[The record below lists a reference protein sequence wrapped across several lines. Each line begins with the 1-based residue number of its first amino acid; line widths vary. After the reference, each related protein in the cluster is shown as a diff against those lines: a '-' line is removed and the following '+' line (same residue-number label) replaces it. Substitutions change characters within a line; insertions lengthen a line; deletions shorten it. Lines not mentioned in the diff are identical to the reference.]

1 MLQQPINSSLSI
13 ENLLPS
19 IRKQFAT
26 LHDER
31 INYIT
36 APISIFVFIN
46 PLVEDAFDE
55 KGVYE
60 VYLCSEGALYV
71 KNMSRFDAMNH
82 GLMPSVFLSFPGSP
96 QHYKAAFVDFFSR
109 DYLES
114 NPRPYN
120 LSENPDDYQHTEVSR
135 DFYENAA
142 AIANIINSYYK
153 DFPDRT
159 ITSRDRI
166 HYFVDTHYRIREQIS
181 DFLRLHKIQVD

>member
-1 MLQQPINSSLSI
+1 MLQQPINSISSI

-19 IRKQFAT
+19 VRKQFAT

-31 INYIT
+31 ISYIP

-96 QHYKAAFVDFFSR
+96 KYYKAAFADFFSR

-120 LSENPDDYQHTEVSR
+120 LSENTDDYQHTEVCW
-135 DFYENAA
+135 DFYENAVAMA
-142 AIANIINSYYK
+142 ATINKLYK
-153 DFPDRT
+153 EFVNRV
-159 ITSRDRI
+159 TSVQDRI
-166 HYFVDTHYRIREQIS
+166 QYFVDMHYRIREQIS

>member
-1 MLQQPINSSLSI
+1 MIQQLSNQSMPI

-19 IRKQFAT
+19 VRKQFAT

-31 INYIT
+31 INYIA

-46 PLVEDAFDE
+46 PLVEDASDE

-71 KNMSRFDAMNH
+71 KNMSRVDAMNH

-96 QHYKAAFVDFFSR
+96 QHYKAVFVDFFSR
-109 DYLES
+109 DYLET
-114 NPRPYN
+114 NPQPYN
-120 LSENPDDYQHTEVSR
+120 LSENPDDYQHTEVSK

-142 AIANIINSYYK
+142 AIANIINSYCK

-159 ITSRDRI
+159 ITARDRI
-166 HYFVDTHYRIREQIS
+166 HYFISTHYRIREQIS

>member
-13 ENLLPS
+13 EDLLPS
-19 IRKQFAT
+19 VRKQFAT

-31 INYIT
+31 INYIA

-96 QHYKAAFVDFFSR
+96 KYYKAAFADFFSR

-120 LSENPDDYQHTEVSR
+120 LSENPDDYRHTEVCA
-135 DFYENAA
+135 DFYENAVAMA
-142 AIANIINSYYK
+142 ATINKLYKEFANRVVSVQ
-153 DFPDRT
+153 
-159 ITSRDRI
+159 DRI

>member
-1 MLQQPINSSLSI
+1 MLQQPINSSFSI

-19 IRKQFAT
+19 VRKQFAT

-31 INYIT
+31 VSYIP

-109 DYLES
+109 DYLEN

-120 LSENPDDYQHTEVSR
+120 LSEINDDYERTEVCR
-135 DFYENAA
+135 DFYENAVAMA
-142 AIANIINSYYK
+142 ATINKLYK
-153 DFPDRT
+153 EFVNRVAT
-159 ITSRDRI
+159 VQDRI
-166 HYFVDTHYRIREQIS
+166 QYFVDMHYRIREQIS

>member
-1 MLQQPINSSLSI
+1 MLQQPINPSLSI

-19 IRKQFAT
+19 VRKQFAT

-31 INYIT
+31 INYIA

-46 PLVEDAFDE
+46 PLIEDAFDE
-55 KGVYE
+55 KGAYE

-96 QHYKAAFVDFFSR
+96 QHYKAVFVDFFSR
-109 DYLES
+109 DYLET

-120 LSENPDDYQHTEVSR
+120 LSETSDDYQHTEVSR
-135 DFYENAA
+135 DFYDNAV
-142 AIANIINSYYK
+142 AISGTIISRYK
-153 DFPDRT
+153 YFLDRVVT
-159 ITSRDRI
+159 ARDRI
-166 HYFVDTHYRIREQIS
+166 HYIIDTHYRIREQIS

>member
-31 INYIT
+31 INYIA

-82 GLMPSVFLSFPGSP
+82 GLMPSAFLSFPGSP
-96 QHYKAAFVDFFSR
+96 QHYKTAFADFFSR

-120 LSENPDDYQHTEVSR
+120 LSEKTDDYQHTEVCS
-135 DFYENAA
+135 DFYDNAVA
-142 AIANIINSYYK
+142 MATTINKLYKEFANRVLSEQ
-153 DFPDRT
+153 
-159 ITSRDRI
+159 DRI
-166 HYFVDTHYRIREQIS
+166 HYLIAVHYRIREQIS

>member
-1 MLQQPINSSLSI
+1 MLQQPINSSLSL

-19 IRKQFAT
+19 VRKQFAT

-31 INYIT
+31 INYIA

-55 KGVYE
+55 EGVHE

-71 KNMSRFDAMNH
+71 KSMSRFDGMSR

-96 QHYKAAFVDFFSR
+96 QHYKAAFTDFFSR
-109 DYLES
+109 DYLET

-120 LSENPDDYQHTEVSR
+120 LSENPDDYQRTEVCS
-135 DFYENAA
+135 DFYEIVVAA
-142 AIANIINSYYK
+142 AATIHNLYK
-153 DFPDRT
+153 EFVNRIPFVQ
-159 ITSRDRI
+159 DRI
-166 HYFVDTHYRIREQIS
+166 NLIVNMHYRIREQIS
-181 DFLRLHKIQVD
+181 DFLRLHKVPVD

>member
-19 IRKQFAT
+19 IRKQFAI

-31 INYIT
+31 IGYIP

-46 PLVEDAFDE
+46 PLVDDPFDQ

-71 KNMSRFDAMNH
+71 KNMSRFDAMNRC
-82 GLMPSVFLSFPGSP
+82 LKPSIFLSFPGSLEN
-96 QHYKAAFVDFFSR
+96 YKAAFVDFFSR
-109 DYLES
+109 DYLEN

-120 LSENPDDYQHTEVSR
+120 LSENPDDYQHTEVCR
-135 DFYENAA
+135 DFYENAVAMA
-142 AIANIINSYYK
+142 ATINKLYKEFANRVASVQ
-153 DFPDRT
+153 
-159 ITSRDRI
+159 DRI
-166 HYFVDTHYRIREQIS
+166 QYIVDTHYRIREQIS

>member
-1 MLQQPINSSLSI
+1 MLQQPINSSFSI

-19 IRKQFAT
+19 VRKQFAT

-31 INYIT
+31 VNYIP

-55 KGVYE
+55 RGVYE

-82 GLMPSVFLSFPGSP
+82 GLMPSVFLSFPGSS

-120 LSENPDDYQHTEVSR
+120 LSENPADYQHTEVCR
-135 DFYENAA
+135 DFYENAVAMA
-142 AIANIINSYYK
+142 ATINKLYK
-153 DFPDRT
+153 EFPNRVV
-159 ITSRDRI
+159 SVQDRI
-166 HYFVDTHYRIREQIS
+166 QYFVDTHYRIREQIS

>member
-1 MLQQPINSSLSI
+1 MLQQPINPSSSI

-19 IRKQFAT
+19 VRKQFAT

-46 PLVEDAFDE
+46 PLVEDAFDN
-55 KGVYE
+55 KGAYE

-96 QHYKAAFVDFFSR
+96 QHYKVAFADFFSR

-120 LSENPDDYQHTEVSR
+120 LSENPDDYQHTEVCR
-135 DFYENAA
+135 DFYENAVAMA
-142 AIANIINSYYK
+142 ATINKLYKEFANRVVSVQ
-153 DFPDRT
+153 
-159 ITSRDRI
+159 DRI
-166 HYFVDTHYRIREQIS
+166 HYFVDMHYRIREQIS

>member
-1 MLQQPINSSLSI
+1 MLQQPINPSLSI

-19 IRKQFAT
+19 VRKQFAT

-31 INYIT
+31 INYIA
-36 APISIFVFIN
+36 APISIFMFIN

-55 KGVYE
+55 KGAYE

-71 KNMSRFDAMNH
+71 KNMSRFDAMNR

-120 LSENPDDYQHTEVSR
+120 LSENPDDYQHNEVYG
-135 DFYENAA
+135 DFYKNAVTMA
-142 AIANIINSYYK
+142 TTINKLYKEFANRILSVQ
-153 DFPDRT
+153 
-159 ITSRDRI
+159 DRI
-166 HYFVDTHYRIREQIS
+166 HYLVAVHYCIREQIS
-181 DFLRLHKIQVD
+181 GFLRLYKIQVD

>member
-1 MLQQPINSSLSI
+1 MLQQLSNQSMPI

-19 IRKQFAT
+19 VRKQFAT

-31 INYIT
+31 INYVV

-46 PLVEDAFDE
+46 PLVEDPFDE

-120 LSENPDDYQHTEVSR
+120 LSENPGDYEHTEVSR

-142 AIANIINSYYK
+142 AIAGVINSRYK

-159 ITSRDRI
+159 VTARDRI
-166 HYFVDTHYRIREQIS
+166 HYFIDTHYRIREQIS

>member
-1 MLQQPINSSLSI
+1 MLQNPVNPSLSI

-19 IRKQFAT
+19 VRKQFAT

-71 KNMSRFDAMNH
+71 KNMSRFDAVNH
-82 GLMPSVFLSFPGSP
+82 GLMPSVFLSFPGS
-96 QHYKAAFVDFFSR
+96 QQNYKAAFVDFFSR

-114 NPRPYN
+114 HPCFYN
-120 LSENPDDYQHTEVSR
+120 LSENPDDYQHTAVCG

-142 AIANIINSYYK
+142 AIAATINKLYK
-153 DFPDRT
+153 EFAN
-159 ITSRDRI
+159 SVVSVQDRI
-166 HYFVDTHYRIREQIS
+166 HYFVNMHYRIREQIS

>member
-19 IRKQFAT
+19 VRKQFVT

-31 INYIT
+31 VNYIA

-55 KGVYE
+55 KGAYE

-71 KNMSRFDAMNH
+71 KKMSRFDAMNR

-96 QHYKAAFVDFFSR
+96 QHYKAAFADFFSR

-114 NPRPYN
+114 DPRPYN
-120 LSENPDDYQHTEVSR
+120 LSENPDDYQHTEVCG
-135 DFYENAA
+135 DFYENAV
-142 AIANIINSYYK
+142 AIATTINKLYK
-153 DFPDRT
+153 EFANR
-159 ITSRDRI
+159 ILSVQDRI
-166 HYFVDTHYRIREQIS
+166 HYFVAMHYRIREQIS

>member
-1 MLQQPINSSLSI
+1 MLQQPMNSSLSI

-31 INYIT
+31 VSYVS

-46 PLVEDAFDE
+46 PLVEDAFNE

-71 KNMSRFDAMNH
+71 KNMSRFDAINH
-82 GLMPSVFLSFPGSP
+82 SLMPSIFLSFPGSP
-96 QHYKAAFVDFFSR
+96 QHYKSAFVDFFSR

-120 LSENPDDYQHTEVSR
+120 LSELEDDYQHTEVCR
-135 DFYENAA
+135 DFYENAV
-142 AIANIINSYYK
+142 AIAATINKMYK
-153 DFPDRT
+153 DFADRVVSVPDR
-159 ITSRDRI
+159 IQ
-166 HYFVDTHYRIREQIS
+166 YFVDMHYRIREQIS

>member
-1 MLQQPINSSLSI
+1 MLQQPIRSSLSI

-19 IRKQFAT
+19 VRKQFAT

-31 INYIT
+31 INHIT

-55 KGVYE
+55 KGVSE

-71 KNMSRFDAMNH
+71 KNMSRFDGMNH

-96 QHYKAAFVDFFSR
+96 QHYKAAFTDFFSP

-120 LSENPDDYQHTEVSR
+120 LSENSDDYQHTEVCS
-135 DFYENAA
+135 DFYENAVATA
-142 AIANIINSYYK
+142 ATINRLYKEFASRIASVQ
-153 DFPDRT
+153 
-159 ITSRDRI
+159 DRI
-166 HYFVDTHYRIREQIS
+166 NYIVNMHYRLREQIS

>member
-19 IRKQFAT
+19 VRKQFAT

-31 INYIT
+31 INYIA

-109 DYLES
+109 DYLET

-120 LSENPDDYQHTEVSR
+120 LSENPDDYQLTEVCR
-135 DFYENAA
+135 DFYENAVAMA
-142 AIANIINSYYK
+142 ATINKLYKEFANRVVSVQ
-153 DFPDRT
+153 
-159 ITSRDRI
+159 DRI
-166 HYFVDTHYRIREQIS
+166 HYFVDMHYRIREQIS

>member
-1 MLQQPINSSLSI
+1 MLQQPMNSSLSI

-26 LHDER
+26 LQDER
-31 INYIT
+31 VNYIP

-71 KNMSRFDAMNH
+71 KNMSRFDAMNNC
-82 GLMPSVFLSFPGSP
+82 LMPSIFLSFPGSP
-96 QHYKAAFVDFFSR
+96 QHYKSAFVDFFSR
-109 DYLES
+109 AYLAT

-120 LSENPDDYQHTEVSR
+120 LSENNDDYEHTEVCR
-135 DFYENAA
+135 DFYENAV
-142 AIANIINSYYK
+142 AIAATINKLYK
-153 DFPDRT
+153 DFANRVL
-159 ITSRDRI
+159 SVQDRI
-166 HYFVDTHYRIREQIS
+166 LYFVDMHYRIREQIS
-181 DFLRLHKIQVD
+181 DFLRLHKIYVD

>member
-1 MLQQPINSSLSI
+1 MLQQPVNPSLSI

-31 INYIT
+31 INYIA

-46 PLVEDAFDE
+46 PFVEDASDE

-71 KNMSRFDAMNH
+71 KNMSRVDAMNH
-82 GLMPSVFLSFPGSP
+82 GLMPSAFLSFPGSP

-109 DYLES
+109 DYLET

-120 LSENPDDYQHTEVSR
+120 LSENPDDYQNTEVSS
-135 DFYENAA
+135 DFYENAV
-142 AIANIINSYYK
+142 AIAATINKLYK
-153 DFPDRT
+153 EFANRFV
-159 ITSRDRI
+159 SVQDRI
-166 HYFVDTHYRIREQIS
+166 HYFVNMHYRIREQIS

>member
-19 IRKQFAT
+19 VRKQFAT

-55 KGVYE
+55 KGVCE

-71 KNMSRFDAMNH
+71 KNMSRFDGMNH

-96 QHYKAAFVDFFSR
+96 QYYKAAFTDFFSR

-120 LSENPDDYQHTEVSR
+120 LSENSDDYQHTEVCS

-142 AIANIINSYYK
+142 STAATINELYK
-153 DFPDRT
+153 EFA
-159 ITSRDRI
+159 SRVASVQDRI
-166 HYFVDTHYRIREQIS
+166 NFIVNMHYRIREQIS
-181 DFLRLHKIQVD
+181 DFLRLHKKQVD

>member
-19 IRKQFAT
+19 VRKQFAT

-31 INYIT
+31 INYIA

-71 KNMSRFDAMNH
+71 KNMSRFDAMNR

-120 LSENPDDYQHTEVSR
+120 LSENPDDYQHTEVSG
-135 DFYENAA
+135 DFYENVV
-142 AIANIINSYYK
+142 AIASTINKSYK
-153 DFPDRT
+153 EFPNR
-159 ITSRDRI
+159 ILSAQDRI
-166 HYFVDTHYRIREQIS
+166 HYFVAMHYRIREQIS
-181 DFLRLHKIQVD
+181 DFLRFHKVQVD

>member
-1 MLQQPINSSLSI
+1 MLQQPINPNLPI

-19 IRKQFAT
+19 VRKQFAT

-55 KGVYE
+55 KGAYE

-109 DYLES
+109 DYLAG

-120 LSENPDDYQHTEVSR
+120 LSENSNDYQHTEVCK
-135 DFYENAA
+135 DFYENAV
-142 AIANIINSYYK
+142 AIAGAINKLYK
-153 DFPDRT
+153 DFANHVA
-159 ITSRDRI
+159 SVQDRI
-166 HYFVDTHYRIREQIS
+166 YYFVAMHYSLREQIS

>member
-1 MLQQPINSSLSI
+1 MLQQQMNSSLSI
-13 ENLLPS
+13 ESLLPS
-19 IRKQFAT
+19 VRKQFAT

-31 INYIT
+31 VSYIP

-46 PLVEDAFDE
+46 PLVEDVFDE

-71 KNMSRFDAMNH
+71 KNMSRLDAMNH
-82 GLMPSVFLSFPGSP
+82 TLMPSIFLSFPGAP

-120 LSENPDDYQHTEVSR
+120 LSELTDDYQHTEVCR
-135 DFYENAA
+135 DFYENAV
-142 AIANIINSYYK
+142 AIAATINKLYK
-153 DFPDRT
+153 EFADRVA
-159 ITSRDRI
+159 SVQDRI
-166 HYFVDTHYRIREQIS
+166 QYFVDMHYRIREEIS
-181 DFLRLHKIQVD
+181 DFLRLHKIHVD

>member
-1 MLQQPINSSLSI
+1 MLQQPVNPSLSI

-19 IRKQFAT
+19 VRKQFAT

-31 INYIT
+31 INYIA

-71 KNMSRFDAMNH
+71 KNMSRFDAMNR

-120 LSENPDDYQHTEVSR
+120 LFENPDDYQNTEVCR
-135 DFYENAA
+135 DFYENAVA
-142 AIANIINSYYK
+142 MATTINKLYKEFANHIL
-153 DFPDRT
+153 T
-159 ITSRDRI
+159 VQDRI
-166 HYFVDTHYRIREQIS
+166 HFFVAMHYRIREQIS
-181 DFLRLHKIQVD
+181 DFLRLYKIQVD

>member
-19 IRKQFAT
+19 VRKQFAI

-31 INYIT
+31 IGYIP

-46 PLVEDAFDE
+46 PLVEDPFDQ

-96 QHYKAAFVDFFSR
+96 KNYKAAFVDFFSR

-114 NPRPYN
+114 NPRAYN
-120 LSENPDDYQHTEVSR
+120 LSENPDDYQHTEVCR
-135 DFYENAA
+135 DFYENAVA
-142 AIANIINSYYK
+142 MAVTINKLYKEFANRFS
-153 DFPDRT
+153 
-159 ITSRDRI
+159 SVQDRI
-166 HYFVDTHYRIREQIS
+166 QYIVDMHYRIREQIS